1 MAKNKNRNLSK
12 IGGTWYFRILWK
24 GQTFK
29 RSLGVS
35 KESIARDL
43 RDEYLNNLVKYNQ
56 LDAPVEKNT
65 QMTFGQMAKI
75 WAKVH
80 KKEVKYTTWPDYVS
94 KMNYHILPVFKDR
107 PIDEISYR
115 EIVEFR
121 NSIDVKAKTANNI
134 MIPMKSVFDLAH
146 TEGIIKENVMK
157 KLKKLKEDEVPIDPF
172 SLKEIQQI
180 LEKID
185 PWYRSYAEVLFFT
198 GMRAGEVNALT
209 WKDYK
214 EDMAIGPQLDIN
226 KTFVQGQ
233 DGPPKTPSSFRMID
247 CLPEVVR
254 ALNAQK
260 KLTGH
265 CRHIFLTRNG
275 DRMTP
280 DHFLKEVWK
289 EALEKAGIE
298 YRPPIQTRHTFAT
311 MMLSAGEEIG
321 WVQNMLGHA
330 SLEMINRR
338 YYKWK
343 PRITRNDGQ
352 AFRSFIDCKVK
363 TDKAEAVDLLAQEK
377 MAGHDV
383 KKNQTCTNIVPLD
396 EFRHKKSRSKTG

>member
-56 LDAPVEKNT
+56 LDAPVERDT

-94 KMNYHILPVFKDR
+94 KMNCHILPVFKDR
-107 PIDEISYR
+107 PISEISYM
-115 EIVEFR
+115 EILEFR

-157 KLKKLKEDEVPIDPF
+157 KLKKLKEDDVPINPF
-172 SLKEIQQI
+172 SLQEIRQI
-180 LEKID
+180 LGKID
-185 PWYRSYAEVLFFT
+185 PWYRSYAELLFFT
-198 GMRAGEVNALT
+198 GMRAGEANALT

-214 EDMAIGPQLDIN
+214 EDMEFCPQLDIN

-247 CLPEVVR
+247 CLPEVIE
-254 ALNAQK
+254 ALKAQK
-260 KLTGH
+260 KLTGQ
-265 CRHIFLTRNG
+265 RKHIFLTKDGN
-275 DRMTP
+275 RMTT
-280 DHFLKEVWK
+280 DHFLKEVWVK
-289 EALEKAGIE
+289 ALEKAGIE
-298 YRPPIQTRHTFAT
+298 YRPPIQARHTFAT
-311 MMLSAGEEIG
+311 MMISSGEDVG
-321 WVQNMLGHA
+321 WVQNMMGHA

-343 PRITRNDGQ
+343 PRKTRNDGQ
-352 AFRSFIDCKVK
+352 AYRQFADSKAGI
-363 TDKAEAVDLLAQEK
+363 DKADVVDLSLPEK
-377 MAGHDV
+377 TAGHETE
-383 KKNQTCTNIVPLD
+383 KIGSCTNIVPLD
-396 EFRHKKSRSKTG
+396 DFRQKKGVA

>member
-12 IGGTWYFRILWK
+12 IDGIWYFRILWK

-56 LDAPVEKNT
+56 LDAPVERDT

-75 WAKVH
+75 WAPIH
-80 KKEVKYTTWPDYVS
+80 KKQVKYTTWPDYRS
-94 KMNYHILPVFKDR
+94 IMNGHILPVFKDR
-107 PIDEISYR
+107 PMNEISLI
-115 EIVEFR
+115 EILDFR
-121 NSIDVKAKTANNI
+121 SGLDVGAKRANNI
-134 MIPMKSVFDLAH
+134 MIPMKSVFDLAQA
-146 TEGIIKENVMK
+146 EGIIKENVMK
-157 KLKKLKEDEVPIDPF
+157 KFKKLKEDEVKIDPF

-180 LEKID
+180 LDKID
-185 PWYRSYAEVLFFT
+185 PWYRSYAEVLFYS
-198 GMRAGEVNALT
+198 GMRAGEINALT

-214 EDMAIGPQLDIN
+214 EDMEFCPQLDIN

-247 CLPEVVR
+247 CLPEVVS
-254 ALNAQK
+254 ALNTQK
-260 KLTGH
+260 KLTRH
-265 CRHIFLTRNG
+265 CRHIFLTKNG
-275 DRMTP
+275 DRMTT
-280 DHFLKEVWK
+280 DHFRKEVWVPV
-289 EALEKAGIE
+289 LEKAGIE
-298 YRPPIQTRHTFAT
+298 YRPPIQARHTFAT
-311 MMLSAGEEIG
+311 MMISSGEEVG
-321 WVQNMLGHA
+321 WVQNMMGHA

-343 PRITRNDGQ
+343 PRKTRNDGQ
-352 AFRSFIDCKVK
+352 AFRSFVDGRVK
-363 TDKAEAVDLLAQEK
+363 TDKAEAVDRLAQEK
-377 MAGHDV
+377 KAGHGA
-383 KKNQTCTNIVPLD
+383 KKIQTCTNIVPLD